1 MKYPPHHLAAMA
13 RHALASTDRIHGRT
27 FRDLLI
33 VRLMLRTGLS
43 RDEVVRRIV
52 NLANT

>member
-1 MKYPPHHLAAMA
+1 MKYPPHHLQAMA
-13 RHALASTDRIHGRT
+13 RHALASTERIHGRT

-33 VRLMLRTGLS
+33 VRLMLRTGLA